1 MLFMPSIGLGLLADA
16 LVITRDALIRNSLET
31 HNQTPHLKS
40 RPSNV
45 TGERPRQ
52 KKLTTFSRCVNWHT
66 VLDAIKSDNAA
77 PVEGSTMTESAK
89 RRVTAD
95 VIILAAGAATLVVLA
110 YVGAL

>member
-1 MLFMPSIGLGLLADA
+1 M
-16 LVITRDALIRNSLET
+16 
-31 HNQTPHLKS
+31 
-40 RPSNV
+40 
-45 TGERPRQ
+45 
-52 KKLTTFSRCVNWHT
+52 NWHT